1 MTWLNLD
8 EQKGARM
15 AESPSTMK
23 SVEYIQD
30 LLDELVERETH
41 QTETLTAIQN
51 EILTAIK
58 GVQNAIESLHSTYRA
73 MHEKPTGNVHQAA

>member
-1 MTWLNLD
+1 
-8 EQKGARM
+8 M

-41 QTETLTAIQN
+41 QTETLTAIQK

-58 GVQNAIESLHSTYRA
+58 DVQQAIESLHSTYRS
-73 MHEKPTGNVHQAA
+73 MHEKSAGNAHRAA